1 VTAPPELPPSE
12 PADDLIEEKPSR
24 AGWLLWFT
32 RATLIAGVIGL
43 AWLIYDVGPRQIWST
58 MLAIGPWFAVM
69 LGLEALSTVLDAW
82 ALHVQLVTKTSRPR
96 FLHVLQAQ
104 LGGRAVNLVTPMGTL
119 GEAGKFAALSAESA
133 PERVAAALV
142 ITNLTSI
149 VMTIA
154 VIVLGAPIA
163 VWGIDLPAPWPNVA
177 LVASAVLLVLGLGL
191 WRLLA
196 GGKLVRALRSRRAAQ
211 LITEHRAVRWSK
223 RIGRITR
230 VLRDRRSRRARW
242 LAVGATVGGNVLGW
256 LSLWVAIAATGHYTT
271 VGQMAALISVG
282 ALIGVIASP
291 IPLGIGVAEGGY
303 AVLYTA
309 LGMGATRGVS
319 IALARRLVTIVY
331 AAIGLPVA
339 LAARA
344 PKP

>member
-1 VTAPPELPPSE
+1 MSSSTSVDPS
-12 PADDLIEEKPSR
+12 DDAIEEKPSQ
-24 AGWLLWFT
+24 AGWLRWFT
-32 RATLIAGVIGL
+32 RATLVAGVLGL
-43 AWLIYDVGPRQIWST
+43 AWLIYDVGPSQIWSN
-58 MLAIGPWFAVM
+58 MVDIGPWFAVM
-69 LGLEALSTVLDAW
+69 LGLEALATVLDAA
-82 ALHVQLVTKTSRPR
+82 ALHVQLVTPTSRPR
-96 FLHVLQAQ
+96 FRHVMLAQ

-119 GEAGKFAALSAESA
+119 GEAGKFARLSETSA

-142 ITNLTSI
+142 VTNLTSI

-163 VWGIDLPAPWPNVA
+163 VWGIDLPAPWPTVA

-191 WRLLA
+191 WLLLA
-196 GGKLVRALRSRRAAQ
+196 RGTLVHALRRPGVARLISERRAMK
-211 LITEHRAVRWSK
+211 WSK
-223 RIGRITR
+223 RIGRISR
-230 VLRDRRSRRARW
+230 VLRDRKTRRGRW
-242 LAVGATVGGNVLGW
+242 IAVFWTVASNVLGW
-256 LSLWVAIAATGHYTT
+256 IALWVAIAATGHWTSISE
-271 VGQMAALISVG
+271 MAALISVG

-291 IPLGIGVAEGGY
+291 IPLGIGIAEGGY

-339 LAARA
+339 LAARS
-344 PKP
+344 PKSTR